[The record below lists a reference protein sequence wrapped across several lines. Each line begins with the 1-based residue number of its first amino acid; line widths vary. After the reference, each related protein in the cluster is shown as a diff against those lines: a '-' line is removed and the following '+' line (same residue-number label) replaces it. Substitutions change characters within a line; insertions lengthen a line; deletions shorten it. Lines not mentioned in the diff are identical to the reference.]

1 MKIGDKVQLE
11 TGVSEVT
18 RKVYDQS
25 LKKTVFYAGEVRLTG
40 KEELVHEEEE
50 NAIVKKL
57 DSVEEAIK
65 AIPQVVIP
73 EYPKF
78 PEPKDFPAFPEFPK
92 SMTVNVPDLSSIEK
106 KLDTIIEKED
116 NETKELI
123 KNALEELKKTKSDVG
138 VISAIQ
144 KLAGIIPRSQDY
156 TDLLKEISDKL
167 NPITQEDLKINK
179 EQWKQLT
186 KALSSIGGFGG
197 GPGAV
202 QLRSE
207 NGTILNPATE
217 EKQDAIVTAI
227 ENITIPAPAGG
238 ATEAKQD
245 DIITALGSITTP
257 SDTQPISA
265 STLPLPTGASTSV
278 NQETLISLIGTL
290 QELSQRLAPLASAM
304 NSGAPGLRVTPNAA
318 TLPVSGTVTA
328 TVASTVV
335 SSLTNF
341 GTGVPASEM
350 AHDMNNMT
358 AVLSNIN
365 NATA

>member
-1 MKIGDKVQLE
+1 MKIGDKVQIG
-11 TGVSEVT
+11 TGEAEVT

-25 LKKTVFYAGEVRLTG
+25 LKKTVFYAGNMRLTG
-40 KEELVHEEEE
+40 NEKPVEAE
-50 NAIVKKL
+50 NIIVKKL
-57 DSVEEAIK
+57 EAVESAIK
-65 AIPQVVIP
+65 SIPRVDIP

-78 PEPKDFPAFPEFPK
+78 PEPKEFPAFPEFPK

-123 KNALEELKKTKSDVG
+123 KNALEELKKTKSDTG

-144 KLAGIIPRSQDY
+144 KLAGIIPKSQDY
-156 TDLLKEISDKL
+156 TELLKEISDKL

-207 NGTILNPATE
+207 NSTILNPATQE
-217 EKQDAIVTAI
+217 GQTAIVEAVQ
-227 ENITIPAPAGG
+227 NITIPAPEGG
-238 ATEAKQD
+238 ATE
-245 DIITALGSITTP
+245 
-257 SDTQPISA
+257 
-265 STLPLPTGASTSV
+265 V
-278 NQETLISLIGTL
+278 NQETLISLIQTL
-290 QELSQRLAPLASAM
+290 QELVQRLAPLASAM
-304 NSGAPGLRVTPNAA
+304 NAGAPAIRTTPIASVSTAVT
-318 TLPVSGTVTA
+318 GTVTA
-328 TVASTVV
+328 TVAST
-335 SSLTNF
+335 SITNF
-341 GTGVPASEM
+341 GTGIPASEM

-358 AVLSNIN
+358 AVLANIN
-365 NATA
+365 NANA